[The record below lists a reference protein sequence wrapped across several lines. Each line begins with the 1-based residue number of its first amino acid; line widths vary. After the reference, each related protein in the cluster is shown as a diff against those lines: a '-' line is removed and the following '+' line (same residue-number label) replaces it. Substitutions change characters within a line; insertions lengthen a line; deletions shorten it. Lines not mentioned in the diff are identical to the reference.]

1 MKCSIVAK
9 LVKHDGDCMNISRR
23 CLFKMGSCYIARSSK
38 VPYTGDI
45 PLVPTKPITNDDL
58 HEVPSTSVPTFSH
71 ELVSHLESL
80 SLVRFDNEQAVA
92 HLRSAVKAALPL
104 QRVDTTGLEPMY
116 TVWEDQQCFLRED
129 EPEEPLSL
137 SQVIYPL
144 YRRSQSLMMIF
155 MKYRQRLCQRF
166 LMSSSR
172 TWNSLSLVRFDNEQ
186 AVAHLR
192 SAVKAALPLQ
202 RVDTTGLE
210 PMYTVWEDQQCFL
223 REDEPEEP
231 LSLSQ
236 VLSNAN
242 PVQDHYFTSPPGNVA
257 LEEAAPF
264 DQKLINQ
271 WDRLGIEVAP
281 TPKKQ
286 KRESDQ

>member
-1 MKCSIVAK
+1 
-9 LVKHDGDCMNISRR
+9 MNISRR

-38 VPYTGDI
+38 VPYPGDI

-137 SQVIYPL
+137 
-144 YRRSQSLMMIF
+144 
-155 MKYRQRLCQRF
+155 
-166 LMSSSR
+166 
-172 TWNSLSLVRFDNEQ
+172 N
-186 AVAHLR
+186 
-192 SAVKAALPLQ
+192 
-202 RVDTTGLE
+202 
-210 PMYTVWEDQQCFL
+210 
-223 REDEPEEP
+223 
-231 LSLSQ
+231 Q

-242 PVQDHYFTSPPGNVA
+242 PVKDHYFTSPPGNVA

-286 KRESDQ
+286 KRESDQKDRAIS